1 MKKLICILV
10 FSLLCMTLSNKSS
23 FADTIKKLQKT
34 FPGLGSEGQIKMKF
48 SCTRND
54 VNKYGASTSIYKYKL
69 YEDKINYEELIVNSS
84 NYKMDQ
90 DFSIISKKNDTI
102 YAYKKDTGE
111 VLELDLENSFIN
123 FIKLTDSKPDLK
135 NRVTRTE
142 KVIWGGIC
150 YKD

>member
-1 MKKLICILV
+1 
-10 FSLLCMTLSNKSS
+10 
-23 FADTIKKLQKT
+23 
-34 FPGLGSEGQIKMKF
+34 
-48 SCTRND
+48 
-54 VNKYGASTSIYKYKL
+54 
-69 YEDKINYEELIVNSS
+69 
-84 NYKMDQ
+84 MDQ
-90 DFSIISKKNDTI
+90 YFSIISKKNDII